1 LHPLVGQRRACDVA
15 AQLFQRV
22 ARVGAAAH
30 GLGAVLDAL
39 KVVTALSAM
48 SLELDGRAIRR
59 LVFFKTEDFHK
70 VMYFFGKVPYDVISY
85 A

>member
-1 LHPLVGQRRACDVA
+1 
-15 AQLFQRV
+15 
-22 ARVGAAAH
+22 
-30 GLGAVLDAL
+30 VLDAL

-59 LVFFKTEDFHK
+59 MGFFKTEDIHK
-70 VMYFFGKVPYDVISY
+70 GMYFFGKVPYDVISY